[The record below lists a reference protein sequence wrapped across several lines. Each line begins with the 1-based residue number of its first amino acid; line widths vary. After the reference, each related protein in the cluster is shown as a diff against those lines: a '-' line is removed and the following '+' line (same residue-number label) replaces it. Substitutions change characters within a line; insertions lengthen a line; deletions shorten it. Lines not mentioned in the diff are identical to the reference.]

1 MRIDYGSGYR
11 VSYTIRR
18 RVVVILLAGG
28 IKKTQTRDIKRG
40 HEILAGLDEW
50 RKKENPLLA
59 VFSRAARRLW
69 PVYAVP
75 PDFFLSQTKMTD
87 SIVLFESQDH
97 EIRLD
102 AGLLNEAYRQPVP

>member
-59 VFSRAARRLW
+59 VFPGRHGGCGRCTLCRQTS
-69 PVYAVP
+69 
-75 PDFFLSQTKMTD
+75 FFHKQK
-87 SIVLFESQDH
+87 
-97 EIRLD
+97 
-102 AGLLNEAYRQPVP
+102 